1 MNTKDL
7 ISFLQ
12 VCQDGS
18 ITKAAKA
25 LYITPQGLSKIIIN
39 LEQELKIP
47 LFYRTS
53 TGLTQTEY
61 GELLLERAK
70 HIISELDDIEHFFN
84 NFNNIT
90 GQISLASSYGVIA

>member
-25 LYITPQGLSKIIIN
+25 LYITPQGLSKII
-39 LEQELKIP
+39 KIHN
-47 LFYRTS
+47 
-53 TGLTQTEY
+53 
-61 GELLLERAK
+61 K
-70 HIISELDDIEHFFN
+70 EHC
-84 NFNNIT
+84 I
-90 GQISLASSYGVIA
+90 L